1 MTGATDARDYF
12 CRDGASRRR
21 TGPARGGLMNNDR
34 GRHAGSVACA
44 PHRVFTTLL
53 NVRTSNSTRDT
64 YLLDVFNALDMFKP
78 AAHCFRDKRA
88 AVTTV

>member
-1 MTGATDARDYF
+1 
-12 CRDGASRRR
+12 
-21 TGPARGGLMNNDR
+21 
-34 GRHAGSVACA
+34 
-44 PHRVFTTLL
+44 
-53 NVRTSNSTRDT
+53 VRTSNSTRDT